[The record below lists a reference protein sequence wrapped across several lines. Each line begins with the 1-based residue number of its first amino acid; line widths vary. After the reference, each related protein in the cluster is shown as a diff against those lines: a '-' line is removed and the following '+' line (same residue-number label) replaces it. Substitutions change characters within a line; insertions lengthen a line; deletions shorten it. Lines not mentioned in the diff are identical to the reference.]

1 VKLLST
7 SEVLESN
14 TVSLF
19 TRNQTRSLFVL
30 DMQVLTG
37 NIQGRKADSQGGF
50 QRKPRDKTTT
60 CCSCLL
66 IQLGSLGIS
75 PNTMMGSLA
84 MLLLISSDSSVLGM
98 QVVTVLLYRTTAL
111 YTCTEQLR
119 CKAFQNTCKQQLYRC
134 TEQLLKTAVQSSCT
148 VHLYRSAT
156 LYNCNKTAALYKV
169 TLRNVTVLLDCSSK
183 KD

>member
-1 VKLLST
+1 MKLLST

-50 QRKPRDKTTT
+50 QRKPRDKTMT
-60 CCSCLL
+60 CCSCLG

-84 MLLLISSDSSVLGM
+84 MLLLISSQSVRPSFSNQGGFQIMEAKEVEQRKESKTLDNW
-98 QVVTVLLYRTTAL
+98 VVMT
-111 YTCTEQLR
+111 
-119 CKAFQNTCKQQLYRC
+119 
-134 TEQLLKTAVQSSCT
+134 
-148 VHLYRSAT
+148 
-156 LYNCNKTAALYKV
+156 
-169 TLRNVTVLLDCSSK
+169 DM
-183 KD
+183 